1 MRPIKLIVFPG
12 GFNWPVWVAEEQG
25 FFAARGVEVAVTP
38 TPGSV
43 YQLTHLIDGTFDIAI
58 TLLDNVIAYRSGQGE
73 APVSGPDLCGYL
85 AADSRAF
92 PTLVT
97 APDVKRYADLRG
109 RTLSVDAMTTGYAF
123 VLLAMLEKGGLAEGD
138 YTLERVGGV
147 QQRYQGLLD
156 GKHAGSLFISP
167 FETLLKARGCNVL
180 DSAISVL
187 GGYQGHVAAARRS
200 WADANRDS
208 MGGFVQAFLDGV
220 RWLYDPI
227 NREEALSIF
236 CRHTPH
242 ADRDA
247 AAGAHAI
254 LFHSSKGFPRDGVI
268 DFEGARKVI
277 DLRARYGRPPTALG
291 QPPDYFDRSYVDAAG
306 RGARAHG

>member
-1 MRPIKLIVFPG
+1 MAEPIKLIVFAG
-12 GFNWPVWVAEEQG
+12 GFNWPVWVAEEKG

-43 YQLTHLIDGTFDIAI
+43 YQLTHLIDGTFDVAI
-58 TLLDNVIAYRSGQGE
+58 TLLDNVIAYRAGQGE
-73 APVSGPDLCGYL
+73 APVTGPDLCGFL

-97 APDVKRYADLRG
+97 APDVKTYDDLRG

-123 VLLAMLEKGGLAEGD
+123 VLLAMLEKGGLKGSD

-147 QQRYQGLLD
+147 QQRYQGLID

-180 DSAISVL
+180 DTALSVL

-200 WADANRDS
+200 WVAANRDA
-208 MGGFVQAFLDGV
+208 MAGFVRAFVDGV
-220 RWLYDPI
+220 HWLYNPA
-227 NREEALSIF
+227 NGEEAYAIF
-236 CRHTPH
+236 CRHTRH

-247 AAGAHAI
+247 AIGAYRI
-254 LFHSSKGFPRDGVI
+254 LFDADRGFPRNGMI
-268 DFEGARKVI
+268 DVEGARKVI
-277 DLRARYGRPPTALG
+277 ELRARYGKPPASLG
-291 QPPDYFDRSYVDAAG
+291 QPSDYFDASFLG
-306 RGARAHG
+306 

>member
-1 MRPIKLIVFPG
+1 MKPIRLIVFPG
-12 GFNWPVWVAEEQG
+12 GFNWPVWAAEEQG
-25 FFAARGVEVAVTP
+25 FFAAHGVRVDVTP

-43 YQLTHLIDGTFDIAI
+43 YQLTHLIDGTFDVAI
-58 TLLDNVIAYRSGQGE
+58 TLIDNVIAYRSGQGE
-73 APVSGPDLCGYL
+73 APVTGPDLCGYL

-147 QQRYQGLLD
+147 QQRYQGLID

-180 DSAISVL
+180 DTALSVL

-200 WADANRDS
+200 WAAANRDS
-208 MGGFVQAFLDGV
+208 LRGFVHAFLDGV
-220 RWLYDPI
+220 SWLYDQT
-227 NREEALSIF
+227 NHAEALSIF

-247 AAGAHAI
+247 AADAHAI
-254 LFHSSKGFPRDGVI
+254 LFHPSNGFPQDGVI
-268 DFEGARKVI
+268 DFEGTRKVI
-277 DLRARYGRPPTALG
+277 ALRARYGKPVAALG
-291 QPPDYFDRSYVDAAG
+291 QPSDYFDRSYVDT
-306 RGARAHG
+306 ARPSARTQG

>member
-1 MRPIKLIVFPG
+1 MKPIKLIVFPG
-12 GFNWPVWVAEEQG
+12 GFNWPVWVAEEKG
-25 FFAARGVEVAVTP
+25 FFAAQRIEVAVTP

-58 TLLDNVIAYRSGQGE
+58 TLIDNVIAYRSGQGE
-73 APVSGPDLCGYL
+73 APVTGPDLCGYL

-97 APDVKRYADLRG
+97 APDITTYAALRG

-123 VLLAMLEKGGLAEGD
+123 VLLAMLEAGGLGPDD

-147 QQRYQGLLD
+147 QQRYQGLLE

-167 FETLLKARGCNVL
+167 FETLLNARGCNVL

-187 GGYQGHVAAARRS
+187 GAYQGHVAAARRG
-200 WADANRDS
+200 WVDANRDA
-208 MGGFVQAFLDGV
+208 MAGFVRAFIDGV
-220 RWLYDPI
+220 GWLYDPA
-227 NREEALSIF
+227 NRAEALAIF

-242 ADRDA
+242 ADQDA

-254 LFHSSKGFPRDGVI
+254 LFHSSRGFPRDGMI
-268 DFEGARKVI
+268 DVEGARKVI
-277 DLRARYGRPPTALG
+277 ELRARFGTPRTPLG
-291 QPPDYFDRSYVDAAG
+291 QPSDYFDRSLADAV
-306 RGARAHG
+306 RRQ